1 MILSLVRE
9 NDLEEIWL
17 ENGQA
22 LDRKLVEELIWGEW
36 GSQIIKSGITYGGPK
51 KL

>member
-1 MILSLVRE
+1 MILSLERE

-17 ENGQA
+17 ENGQIVKH

-36 GSQIIKSGITYGGPK
+36 GSQIIKS
-51 KL
+51 